1 MSPVPEKPVF
11 CYNCFQEKSEA
22 EGPCPYCGF
31 DLAENEK
38 KFPVAL
44 RAGTVLND
52 RYIIG
57 RVLGQGGFGITYL
70 ALDTQL
76 NAKVAIKEFMPGE
89 IATRQGTTVSVLAE
103 NRSEEFAYGAERF
116 QEEAR
121 TLAKFIGNP
130 NIAGVSSYFD
140 ENDTSYFVMDYI
152 EGISFK
158 TYIANHGGK
167 ISVEETLNVMIP
179 VLRALTAVHAEGF
192 IHRDVTPDNIYITKD
207 GMVKLL
213 DFGSARYSIG
223 DKSKSLDVILKVG
236 YAPKEQYIRRSRQ
249 GPFTDVYSCA
259 ACFYAAITGF
269 LPPESLERLDHD
281 ELVPISQCG
290 IDIPEYL
297 DKAILKGLA
306 VQPEDRFQSAA
317 EFLDAIE
324 QQQIVEVP
332 VSGGAAAPATAGG
345 QLDAL
350 IAKIRQKP
358 KLYGAIAAAAVV
370 VLVALTTLTGGGGS
384 GRGGGDLLPTEVP
397 SITIAGQEYSTDEK
411 NLDLQ
416 GMGLTDAD
424 IQDLKYMVNLYS
436 LNLRENNITDVSCL
450 TELPRLES
458 LQLSDNSITDLS
470 PLADMTELIDLY
482 VNGNDITDLSPLAEM
497 TQMRYIDVGNNPNL
511 TDLSPLSGMT
521 ELENINFQNVPVTDF
536 SFLSGMTELENLNFN
551 AVPAGADLSPLAN
564 LSKVKSLYIQGSDAP
579 IGDLSFLSGMT
590 GLQDLYIYGVFE
602 ELTLPDLSG
611 LTQLTMLQ
619 IYPSTDYVLPEV
631 DLSPLQGVTS
641 LQSLTLNVNTT
652 AALDLTPL
660 AGMTE
665 MRELTLN
672 SESTAPMDLSPLS
685 GMTSMQSLSI
695 RGNIQSTAP
704 LLGMADM
711 QTLSLSNNDNTLTDL
726 SGLANMSKVQ
736 ELRLSVGNVQ
746 DFSPLAGMTGLRTLS
761 LNGDY
766 YTDSLDFLKGM
777 TQLQELDIYTSGE
790 IRVQDLTAFTDLT
803 ALTALRLDTTGLT
816 SLHGLEGLTK
826 LQELNLSGTYASY
839 PDLDPLANLTQLQT
853 LRLPSYDADYDDFKS
868 FNIDALANLKNLQ
881 DLQISGTPDSLEG
894 LRGLTNLQTLNIN
907 GASGYAG
914 PALDLSPLGTL
925 TSLTDLQI
933 SNFRALN
940 NDLTAL
946 GNLTSLRD
954 LWVSVGSYQEKVRS
968 IAPLGNLTN
977 LTQLSVYNTVDGIDT
992 SMVSFVPDLYIG

>member
-332 VSGGAAAPATAGG
+332 VSGGAAAPSTAGG

-470 PLADMTELIDLY
+470 PLADMTALIDLY
-482 VNGNDITDLSPLAEM
+482 VDGNDITDLSPLAEM

-521 ELENINFQNVPVTDF
+521 KVEYLNLSNI
-536 SFLSGMTELENLNFN
+536 
-551 AVPAGADLSPLAN
+551 PAGTDLSPLTN
-564 LSKVKSLYIQGSDAP
+564 LTSVKNLNIQSPEAS

-590 GLQDLYIYGVFE
+590 GLQEIYIYGIFE
-602 ELTLPDLSG
+602 SLTLPNLSG
-611 LTQLTMLQ
+611 LKNLTTLQLN
-619 IYPSTDYVLPEV
+619 PASDYTLPEL
-631 DLSPLQGVTS
+631 DLSPLEGVTG
-641 LQSLTLNVNTT
+641 LQSLTLYVNTT

-672 SESTAPMDLSPLS
+672 SNSTAPIDLSPLS
-685 GMTSMQSLSI
+685 GMTQMQSLDI

-704 LLGMADM
+704 LIGMADV
-711 QTLSLSNNDNTLTDL
+711 TDLRLSNNDYTLTDL
-726 SGLANMSKVQ
+726 SGLANMSKVR
-736 ELRLSVGNVQ
+736 ELSISVGNVQ
-746 DFSPLAGMTGLRTLS
+746 DFSPLSGMTGLQSLS
-761 LNGDY
+761 ISGDY
-766 YTDSLDFLKGM
+766 YINSLDFLKEM
-777 TQLQELDIYTSGE
+777 TQLQNLNIYTSGE
-790 IRVQDLTAFTDLT
+790 IRVTDLT
-803 ALTALRLDTTGLT
+803 ALSGLTNLTSLGVDTTGLT
-816 SLHGLEGLTK
+816 SLHGLENLTK